1 MSTAE
6 RDNGLRNA
14 GLFVTAVL
22 HGGIIAVLVA
32 GETIF
37 GWGGSADADERFA
50 SSETIEASLAFKAVD
65 PKTKQPQ
72 KQKKKKYR
80 PDDRAPVIKDE
91 TAPPRDE
98 VKPPDHKVKVKPDE
112 VDIKSVLEKNKL
124 QDESLSSTGVEE
136 VPKEGSTD
144 GSEWG
149 TEKDAKGHPY
159 AGELKGRIYG
169 AWQLP
174 SLEQGTGEAV
184 GCVKLDRDGKIVDR
198 HVKQKSGNANL
209 DRSVELA
216 LKQAPD
222 MEDPVPDDLVE
233 LMTSKGICF
242 RFTP

>member
-1 MSTAE
+1 MKE
-6 RDNGLRNA
+6 PRDSGLRNA
-14 GLFVTAVL
+14 GMIVTAIL
-22 HGGIIAVLVA
+22 HGGIIVVLVA
-32 GETIF
+32 GEQIF
-37 GWGGSADADERFA
+37 GWGGGSDAEARFEN
-50 SSETIEASLAFKAVD
+50 SETIEAALAFKAVE
-65 PKTKQPQ
+65 PKDKQPQ

-98 VKPPDHKVKVKPDE
+98 VKPDHKVKVKPDE
-112 VDIKSVLEKNKL
+112 IDINSVLNKNKL
-124 QDESLSSTGVEE
+124 QDESLSSTGAEE

-184 GCVKLDRDGKIVDR
+184 GCVKLDREGKIVDR

-222 MEDPVPDDLVE
+222 MESPVPDDLID

>member
-1 MSTAE
+1 MKKDGV
-6 RDNGLRNA
+6 DNGLRNA
-14 GLFVTAVL
+14 GMIVTGIL
-22 HGGIIAVLVA
+22 HLGIIGVLLA
-32 GETIF
+32 GEQLF
-37 GWGGSADADERFA
+37 GWGASADAEERFA
-50 SSETIEASLAFKAVD
+50 SSETIEAALAFKAVD

-112 VDIKSVLEKNKL
+112 VDINSILEKNKL
-124 QDESLSSTGVEE
+124 QDESLSSTGAEE

-174 SLEQGTGEAV
+174 SLEQGSGEAV

-222 MEDPVPDDLVE
+222 METPVPDDLID
-233 LMTSKGICF
+233 LMTAKGICF

>member
-1 MSTAE
+1 VSSGGQ
-6 RDNGLRNA
+6 NGLRNA
-14 GLFVTAVL
+14 GLIVTLIL
-22 HGGIIAVLVA
+22 HGAIIAVLVA
-32 GETIF
+32 GEQIF
-37 GWGGSADADERFA
+37 GLGGGKDAEARFEN
-50 SSETIEASLAFKAVD
+50 SETIEASLAFKAVD
-65 PKTKQPQ
+65 PKDRQPQ

-91 TAPPRDE
+91 TAPPRPDE
-98 VKPPDHKVKVKPDE
+98 KPPDHKVKVNKDE
-112 VDIKSVLEKNKL
+112 IDIESTLKKNKL
-124 QDESLSSTGVEE
+124 QDESLSSTGAEE
-136 VPKEGSTD
+136 VPKEGATD

-184 GCVKLDRDGKIVDR
+184 GCVKLDREGKIVDR
-198 HVKQKSGNANL
+198 HVKTKSGNANL

-222 MEDPVPDDLVE
+222 MEDPVPDDLID
-233 LMTSKGICF
+233 LMTAKGICF

>member
-1 MSTAE
+1 MKKDGV
-6 RDNGLRNA
+6 DNGLRNA
-14 GLFVTAVL
+14 GMIVTGIL
-22 HGGIIAVLVA
+22 HLGIIGVLLA
-32 GETIF
+32 GEQLF
-37 GWGGSADADERFA
+37 GWGASADAEERFA
-50 SSETIEASLAFKAVD
+50 SSETIEAALAFKAVD

-98 VKPPDHKVKVKPDE
+98 TKPPDHKVKVKPDE
-112 VDIKSVLEKNKL
+112 VDINSILEKNKL
-124 QDESLSSTGVEE
+124 QDESLSSTGAEE

-174 SLEQGTGEAV
+174 SLEQGSGEAV

-222 MEDPVPDDLVE
+222 METPVPDDLID
-233 LMTSKGICF
+233 LMTAKGICF